1 MKCAQVVR
9 LFGAYWDDETT
20 QAEREW
26 VEAHLASCSS
36 CRKEY
41 ESFTRTLELV
51 GSLPRVEPA
60 PDLVERV
67 LTRARRASPAPDVVP
82 VKSRPWVPVTAALAL
97 AVIAGSLALPWLG
110 ARNEA
115 RRETAG
121 RVVLQREPVR
131 LGPVAQLPGA
141 ASVQPAPA
149 GGEPPAATGALVASD
164 AGATAVP
171 DSLFDHTEDV
181 EFILDPVKLQRGR
194 ATVSRPPT
202 ARGEKAV
209 ISF

>member
-36 CRKEY
+36 CHKEY
-41 ESFTRTLELV
+41 EEFTRTLELV

-67 LTRARRASPAPDVVP
+67 LARARRSAPAADVVP
-82 VKSRPWVPVTAALAL
+82 VRSRPWVPVTAALAL
-97 AVIAGSLALPWLG
+97 TVIAGSLALPWFG
-110 ARNEA
+110 VRDDA
-115 RRETAG
+115 RRQTATRVTAG
-121 RVVLQREPVR
+121 EPVR
-131 LGPVAQLPGA
+131 LGPVSENSAPVLK
-141 ASVQPAPA
+141 APA
-149 GGEPPAATGALVASD
+149 GVLPVPGHALVAA
-164 AGATAVP
+164 AGTANEP

-181 EFILDPVKLQRGR
+181 EFILDPVKVQRGR
-194 ATVSRPPT
+194 PTVARPP
-202 ARGEKAV
+202 AVQGEKAV

>member
-41 ESFTRTLELV
+41 EEFTRTLELV

-67 LTRARRASPAPDVVP
+67 LARARRSAPAADVVP
-82 VKSRPWVPVTAALAL
+82 VRARPWVPVTAALAL
-97 AVIAGSLALPWLG
+97 AVIAGSLALPWFG
-110 ARNEA
+110 VRDGA
-115 RRETAG
+115 RRETAT
-121 RVVLQREPVR
+121 RVTAGREPVR
-131 LGPVAQLPGA
+131 LGTVSEHGA
-141 ASVQPAPA
+141 PIAKAPAAGVVPAP
-149 GGEPPAATGALVASD
+149 GQPLVAA
-164 AGATAVP
+164 AGTANAP
-171 DSLFDHTEDV
+171 DSLFDHTEDI
-181 EFILDPVKLQRGR
+181 EFILDPVKVQRGR
-194 ATVSRPPT
+194 PTVARPP
-202 ARGEKAV
+202 AVQGEKAV